1 MYVSQV
7 AGFPMKRHSLYPSVF
22 LTRKTPVQL
31 WYGEK
36 LRVFFLIP
44 RNTENILHLNFRRK
58 ICSVLG
64 SPDWPCPLINDK
76 ITLLISTEQI
86 QPPTLL
92 GLCSGQEVVF
102 LPGQI
107 SFSCLNL
114 VRSQGT
120 KSMALIQSAL
130 KGKQLSKGT
139 QVTAGDRRWNSMI
152 IFRRTSRLWS
162 SVKLLWHY
170 PRSSSSNPVWCQAV
184 TVIRIWRAI
193 LFLKQKNKWKCSHP
207 SYLVKYILS

>member
-1 MYVSQV
+1 MEKSW
-7 AGFPMKRHSLYPSVF
+7 GVF
-22 LTRKTPVQL
+22 FF
-31 WYGEK
+31 
-36 LRVFFLIP
+36 FFLIP

-58 ICSVLG
+58 ICPVWG
-64 SPDWPCPLINDK
+64 SPDWPCPLISDK

-120 KSMALIQSAL
+120 KSIALIQSAL
-130 KGKQLSKGT
+130 TGKQLSKGT
-139 QVTAGDRRWNSMI
+139 QVKAGDRRWNSMI
-152 IFRRTSRLWS
+152 VFWRACRLWS
-162 SVKLLWHY
+162 WVTRLWPTPDLSPQIQSGAKLWL
-170 PRSSSSNPVWCQAV
+170 SSEYDVPFYSWNRKISENIHVLV
-184 TVIRIWRAI
+184 T
-193 LFLKQKNKWKCSHP
+193 
-207 SYLVKYILS
+207 